1 LPQREAQFSRN
12 RHTRATDKLAGLL
25 CELSCRTLLSERG
38 TLGIS
43 PAENILIGGILG
55 KNTRPK
61 GATVMLRPFILL
73 LAVSALPLAQ
83 NSSKAEGDETK
94 IIALENLWNQ
104 MQINHDADAMGKM
117 LESDFVLTDYDGTVM
132 SKGQFLA
139 SVRDT
144 SNQLTVEV
152 STDMKLH
159 RHGDTVIVIGATR
172 EKGTDKGKPYTHQ
185 GRFTDTWIKKDGQ
198 WLCIASQLGLIGK

>member
-1 LPQREAQFSRN
+1 
-12 RHTRATDKLAGLL
+12 
-25 CELSCRTLLSERG
+25 
-38 TLGIS
+38 
-43 PAENILIGGILG
+43 
-55 KNTRPK
+55 
-61 GATVMLRPFILL
+61 MLRPLVLL
-73 LAVSALPLAQ
+73 LVLSSVPLAQ

-117 LESDFVLTDYDGTVM
+117 LDSDFVLTDYDGTVM

-139 SVRDT
+139 SIRDT

-159 RHGDTVIVIGATR
+159 RHGDTVVVIGATR
-172 EKGTDKGKPYTHQ
+172 EKGTDKGKPYAHQ

-198 WLCIASQLGLIGK
+198 WLCIASQLSLISK